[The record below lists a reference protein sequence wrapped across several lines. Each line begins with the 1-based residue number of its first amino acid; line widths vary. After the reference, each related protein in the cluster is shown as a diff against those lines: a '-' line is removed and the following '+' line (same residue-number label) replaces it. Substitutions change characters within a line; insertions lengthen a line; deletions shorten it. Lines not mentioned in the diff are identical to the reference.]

1 MAAVAAALFWSVPF
15 FGLIDLATIVRPGEF
30 LPSVPLE
37 ASWGAFFT
45 AIVAGAF
52 VGVAAQ
58 PLDRLAPA
66 VQLLI
71 AAAALIGGAVQ
82 GGRSEPLIVAAA
94 VALLAALLLIGAPRL
109 RVPTLT
115 PAVPLL
121 VAACA
126 GAPFWIAYAWQA
138 AAASRTGMDDDI
150 SVGVPHWAVQSA
162 AGYAVAGC
170 VFAAAVW
177 PPGRRLLAT
186 SGGVA
191 ASLIGVATAVYP
203 EAIGAMPSRALGVAA
218 LVWGV
223 VVVVLAWLP
232 RAGRNT
238 P

>member
-1 MAAVAAALFWSVPF
+1 VAAVVAALFWSVPF
-15 FGLIDLATIVRPGEF
+15 FGLIDLATIVAPGEF

-52 VGVAAQ
+52 VGVAVR
-58 PLDRLAPA
+58 PFDRLAPA

-71 AAAALIGGAVQ
+71 AAAALVGGAVL
-82 GGRSEPLIVAAA
+82 GDRSEPLIVAAA
-94 VALLAALLLIGAPRL
+94 VALLGGLLLIGTTRPRIPRL
-109 RVPTLT
+109 A
-115 PAVPLL
+115 PALPLL

-126 GAPFWIAYAWQA
+126 AAPFWIVYAWQA
-138 AAASRTGMDDDI
+138 AAASQIGLDDDV

-162 AGYAVAGC
+162 AGYAVAAC

-186 SGGVA
+186 CGGLA
-191 ASLIGVATAVYP
+191 ASLIGIATAVYP
-203 EAIGAMPSRALGVAA
+203 DAIGAMPSQFLGVAA
-218 LVWGV
+218 LLWGAG
-223 VVVVLAWLP
+223 VVVLAWLP
-232 RAGRNT
+232 RAASDT